1 MQKMM
6 KADAEYTALDSY
18 FAETG
23 TRRILLVCGSSS
35 RSLRI
40 GAYFDALEERTGIR
54 VIPFSEYEPNPEFA
68 SAVRGTE
75 LFRAAHCDLVAAIGG
90 GSAMDVAKCIKLYA
104 EAEQID
110 PKTKPAPNGIPLLV
124 IPTTA
129 GTGSEATRFSVIYE
143 NGTKLS
149 IADDSILPSAVLFDP
164 DALKTLPS
172 YQRKATMFDALSHAV
187 ESCWSVR
194 ANAESTAFAH
204 RAIEAVFAHKDGYLA
219 NTDAGNAG
227 MLEAANLAG
236 RAINITQT
244 TAGHAMC
251 YKLTKLYGISHGHA
265 AALCNAVLFPHML
278 THTDDCT
285 DPRGAE
291 HLQEALAGIAKAMGC
306 DTQEQAAEKFAA
318 LLRETGLSAPAVC
331 DPSELGILC
340 GTVNPERLHNH
351 PVRLDAA
358 AIETLYRKI
367 LGTEQAV

>member
-1 MQKMM
+1 MQKIM
-6 KADAEYTALDSY
+6 KADADYAALDNY

-23 TRRILLVCGSSS
+23 ARCILLVCGSSS

-40 GAYFDALEERTGIR
+40 GAYFDTLADRTGIR

-68 SAVRGTE
+68 SAVKGTE
-75 LFRAAHCDLVAAIGG
+75 LFRAAHCDFIAAVGG

-104 EAEQID
+104 EAERID
-110 PKTKPAPNGIPLLV
+110 PKQKPAPNSIPLLV
-124 IPTTA
+124 TPTTA

-143 NGTKLS
+143 HGTKLS

-194 ANAESTAFAH
+194 ANAESTAFAR

-236 RAINITQT
+236 KAINLTQT

-265 AALCNAVLFPHML
+265 AALCNAVLFPYML
-278 THTDDCT
+278 THIDACT
-285 DPRGAE
+285 DPRGAG
-291 HLQEALAGIAKAMGC
+291 HLLEALNGIAKAMGC
-306 DTQEQAAEKFAA
+306 GTPEQASEKFTA
-318 LLRETGLSAPAVC
+318 LLRETGLSAPAIR
-331 DPSELGILC
+331 DASELGVLC
-340 GTVNPERLHNH
+340 STVNPERLHNH
-351 PVRLDAA
+351 PVALDAA
-358 AIETLYRKI
+358 AIEMLYRQI
-367 LGTEQAV
+367 SGTEQTV